1 VAEPTG
7 TGGGDGGGGDDV
19 LVHVGADPRPGDPAG
34 SGGAGGSGGSG
45 GEDWQ
50 ARIEELLGEAEA
62 APSIGDRTA
71 VLCRVAEVY
80 ERRLGDPAA
89 ALVTLQAA
97 LEQDPTSGRVVQEME
112 RIARG
117 NGSWNELV
125 KVAAEVAEGLEDR
138 KQAADLWVQIA
149 FWSESGLAQ
158 LDDAAKAAGVA
169 LELAPDHGGALMLL
183 EDLYRRQ
190 RSWDQYV
197 DILARKRR
205 TPNDDPYK
213 LAEGYREVL
222 RYEPRHSG
230 ALEELARLHEET
242 GEWEAAAEMLR
253 RLIDT
258 LDGGEQLLAART
270 RLGGI
275 LKDRLRDARGAEEQ
289 LALALAMPGGE
300 THVPTMLLLAGI
312 YRDRKDW
319 LKARQLIGRA
329 ADTVQDPDERVRLLV
344 EAGDICAAQLDDE
357 AGAAALYDE
366 AIAADPTRTD
376 VVDKLAA
383 IRFKRGDWTGLL
395 PLAEFLVAKAEPA
408 SAPAPVPAP
417 AVAPSDTS
425 AAPEAP
431 PAEAAAATET
441 TGDAAGA
448 PPEAQAVAETQ
459 AAAPTP
465 PAAEE
470 GASPA
475 AREAAAPVET
485 PAAAEPAAPLPA
497 AAREPER
504 PVVAP
509 AVRAR
514 LWYQLARA
522 LEETG
527 DLSRA
532 RGAYEAA
539 LAAQP
544 EGEAAFAPR
553 RDLAALNFRTESWAL
568 AAAGYE
574 ALLAGHPASLK
585 RGEMADLYE
594 RLGTAHMRAGEPAR
608 ALPPLEKALGLEP
621 RRRRVLEMLL
631 EAAKAAGDDDA
642 IVRHTQALL
651 AVTEDRAAKRELLET
666 VATIHRDRRHDPQ
679 KAIAAYRAA
688 LEVWPDERSIMHRL
702 LELLTETKQW
712 RPSVQL
718 LAQLA
723 EQTEPEHRA
732 PYYVAAGN
740 ILAEELHAVPEA
752 IEAFERAL
760 DADPNDL
767 KSFER
772 IDRLVT
778 AARDWKTQARSYR
791 RQIKRMGTDVAPD
804 KRPALLALWQG
815 LGEICRTRLKD
826 TPSAIAAFEVA
837 TSLDPEP
844 IARHQILAELYRQAG
859 PESYAKAVAEQR
871 IVMERATSTDD
882 RTASLKIMLRL
893 YVEMGLLDEAHAV
906 ASVLVLTG
914 RADAE
919 ERALYEQYRA
929 RGVIRAHGRLNEDLW
944 QRLLYHPDE
953 DRGLSQMLG
962 TLCPAL
968 ALARA
973 RAPRDIGLRRKQQR
987 DVSSDPSMIC
997 KAFAYAS
1004 AVFGVPPPEVYF
1016 APDVPGEIEVANI
1029 RGTMSGMPA
1038 LVVGKKVLEISADL
1052 ELAFIVGRTLA
1063 AVRPDHLLRWPTFV
1077 PTLAE
1082 LEIALRAAIRQ
1093 IDPAR
1098 PIPPEITAEVEKY
1111 ATFLGRTLPPQLVEQ
1126 ISVLVRRFPVFQAAE
1141 DTLRND
1147 LARWARAAFLT
1158 SIRAGLLLSGDLEVS
1173 ARLGEAAAAAVGID
1187 PADVVRDLTS
1197 FAVSAP
1203 YFELRNALGLRN
1215 VNLGFRG

>member
-7 TGGGDGGGGDDV
+7 TGDDGGDDV
-19 LVHVGADPRPGDPAG
+19 VADPPPPT
-34 SGGAGGSGGSG
+34 
-45 GEDWQ
+45 GEDWP

-62 APSIGDRTA
+62 APSVTERSA

-97 LEQDPTSGRVVQEME
+97 LEQDPASGRVVQEME
-112 RIARG
+112 RVARS
-117 NGSWNELV
+117 NGSWSELV
-125 KVAAEVAEGLEDR
+125 SVTAEVARGIEDK

-149 FWSESGLAQ
+149 FWTESGLAQ
-158 LDDAAKAAGVA
+158 LDEAALAAGVA
-169 LELAPDHGGALMLL
+169 LELAPDHGGALTLL

-190 RSWDQYV
+190 RSWDRYV
-197 DILARKRR
+197 EILAKKRL

-213 LAEGYREVL
+213 LADAFREVL

-230 ALEELARLHEET
+230 ALEELARIYEET
-242 GEWEAAAEMLR
+242 GAWDAAADMLR
-253 RLIDT
+253 RLIET
-258 LDGGEQLLAART
+258 LESGERLLAART

-275 LKDRLRDARGAEEQ
+275 LKDRLHDVRGAEEQ

-300 THVPTMLLLAGI
+300 ANVPSMLLLAAI
-312 YRDRKDW
+312 YRERKDW

-329 ADTVQDPDERVRLLV
+329 ASTVPDPDERVRLLV
-344 EAGDICAAQLDDE
+344 EAAEICADRLDDE
-357 AGAAALYDE
+357 VAAAELYDE

-383 IRFKRGDWTGLL
+383 IRFRRGDWSGLL
-395 PLAEFLVAKAEPA
+395 PLAEFLVAKAEGPSRSP
-408 SAPAPVPAP
+408 SAAPPAPVAPAP
-417 AVAPSDTS
+417 AVEVGLP
-425 AAPEAP
+425 AAEP
-431 PAEAAAATET
+431 PASEAAAADTAEAPP
-441 TGDAAGA
+441 DGA
-448 PPEAQAVAETQ
+448 PSTDGA
-459 AAAPTP
+459 
-465 PAAEE
+465 E
-470 GASPA
+470 GAPIDVP
-475 AREAAAPVET
+475 AAAPVAAPP
-485 PAAAEPAAPLPA
+485 PASEPALPA
-497 AAREPER
+497 MP
-504 PVVAP
+504 P
-509 AVRAR
+509 AERAR
-514 LWYQLARA
+514 LWYQLGRA

-568 AAAGYE
+568 AAAGFE
-574 ALLAGHPASLK
+574 ALLAGHPASL
-585 RGEMADLYE
+585 RRNDTADIYE
-594 RLGTAHMRAGEPAR
+594 RLGTAYMRAGEPAR
-608 ALPPLEKALGLEP
+608 ALPPLEKALGLDP

-688 LEVWPDERSIMHRL
+688 LEVWPEERSIMHRL

-712 RPSVQL
+712 KSSVQL

-723 EQTEPEHRA
+723 ELTEPEHRG
-732 PYYVAAGN
+732 PYFVAAGN
-740 ILAEELHAVPEA
+740 ILAEELHAVSEA
-752 IEAFERAL
+752 IEAYERAL
-760 DADPNDL
+760 DADPRDL

-772 IDRLVT
+772 VDRLVT

-791 RQIKRMGTDVAPD
+791 RQIKRMGTDVAPEQ
-804 KRPALLALWQG
+804 RPALLALWQG

-826 TPSAIAAFEVA
+826 IPSAIAAFEVA

-844 IARHQILAELYRQAG
+844 VARHQILAELYRQSG
-859 PESYAKAVAEQR
+859 LESYPKAVAAQR
-871 IVMERATSTDD
+871 LILERVTSTDD
-882 RTASLKIMLRL
+882 KTASLKIMLRL
-893 YVEMGLLDEAHAV
+893 YVEMGQLDEAHAV
-906 ASVLVLTG
+906 AAVLVLTG
-914 RADAE
+914 RADAD
-919 ERALYEQYRA
+919 ERALYEQYRPRA
-929 RGVIRAHGRLNEDLW
+929 VLRAHGRLSEDLW

-953 DRGLSQMLG
+953 DRGLSQMLA
-962 TLCPAL
+962 TLSPAL
-968 ALARA
+968 ALLRA
-973 RAPRDIGLRRKQQR
+973 RAPRDIGLRRKQLR
-987 DVSSDPSMIC
+987 DVNNDPSVVC

-1004 AVFGVPPPEVYF
+1004 AVFGAPPPEIYF
-1016 APDVPGEIEVANI
+1016 APDVAGEIEVANI
-1029 RGTMSGMPA
+1029 RGTTSGMPA
-1038 LVVGKKVLEISADL
+1038 LVIGKKVLEIGSDL
-1052 ELAFIVGRTLA
+1052 DLAFIVGRTLA

-1093 IDPAR
+1093 VDPGR

-1111 ATFLGRTLPPQLVEQ
+1111 AIFLARTLPPQLVEQ
-1126 ISVLVRRFPVFQAAE
+1126 VSVLVRRVPTFQPTAE
-1141 DTLRND
+1141 DTLRSD
-1147 LARWARAAFLT
+1147 LGRWARAAFLT
-1158 SIRAGLLLSGDLEVS
+1158 SIRAGFLLSGDLEVA
-1173 ARLGEAAAAAVGID
+1173 ARLGQAAGAAVGIE
-1187 PADVVRDLTS
+1187 PADVIRDLST
-1197 FAVSAP
+1197 FGVSDA